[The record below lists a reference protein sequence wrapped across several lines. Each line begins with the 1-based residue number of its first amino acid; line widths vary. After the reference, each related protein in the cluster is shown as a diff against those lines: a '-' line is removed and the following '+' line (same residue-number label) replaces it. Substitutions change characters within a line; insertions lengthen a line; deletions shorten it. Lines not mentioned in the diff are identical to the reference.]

1 MLFYFSV
8 SLTFWRDRVVKDV
21 FNKFG
26 GPKSIIKLSSN
37 NLMHSYMFNIIYKLG
52 KITSFAIFL
61 FQLWAFIND
70 GLAYTCFELNLMQ
83 KAAFIKSYDIIRLL
97 KKKSGYLTVRSAAGP
112 KGTICKGA
120 MNTL

>member
-37 NLMHSYMFNIIYKLG
+37 NLMHNYMFSIIYKLG
-52 KITSFAIFL
+52 KMTSFAIFL
-61 FQLWAFIND
+61 FQF
-70 GLAYTCFELNLMQ
+70 
-83 KAAFIKSYDIIRLL
+83 
-97 KKKSGYLTVRSAAGP
+97 
-112 KGTICKGA
+112 
-120 MNTL
+120 